1 MSKISQKLE
10 QNQRLNP
17 KQILEASIVQL
28 NVFNLEKRILEEIE
42 KNPALEI
49 DEEHDSN
56 DSEDNVDSN
65 EDFSFDE

>member
-10 QNQRLNP
+10 QKQKLNP
-17 KQILEASIVQL
+17 KQILEANIVQL

-49 DEEHDSN
+49 DEEF
-56 DSEDNVDSN
+56 E
-65 EDFSFDE
+65 

>member
-10 QNQRLNP
+10 QKQKLNP
-17 KQILEASIVQL
+17 KQILEANIVQL

-49 DEEHDSN
+49 DEEFEPN
-56 DSEDNVDSN
+56 DTETRDYNPAFN
-65 EDFSFDE
+65 YF